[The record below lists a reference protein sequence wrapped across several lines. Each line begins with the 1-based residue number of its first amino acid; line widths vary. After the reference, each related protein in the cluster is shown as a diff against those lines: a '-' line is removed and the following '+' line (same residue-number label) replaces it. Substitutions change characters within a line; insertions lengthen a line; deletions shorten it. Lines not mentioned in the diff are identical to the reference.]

1 MTEEL
6 KTVRVRITGR
16 VQGVGFRAWT
26 VKQARCL
33 DLAGFVRNDLDGA
46 VIAVVSGPEP
56 AVATLIDR
64 LWEGPASATVSGVE
78 TQDEEC
84 GDRLTGFRVER

>member
-26 VKQARCL
+26 VKQARSL
-33 DLAGFVRNDLDGA
+33 DLAGFVRNEPDGA
-46 VIAVVSGPEP
+46 VIAFVSGPES
-56 AVATLIDR
+56 AVSTLIDR
-64 LWEGPASATVSGVE
+64 LWEGPTNATVSGVE

-84 GDRLTGFRVER
+84 GDHLTGFRVER